1 MGRRRALFRPGLY
14 LAPLALGVAAS
25 GCSDSV
31 GGDGRM
37 VAQLALRPEFPSA
50 VVPGLFDLDV
60 DRVRVRLTRPPAESV
75 IDTLV
80 FFPVNEAQLNVRLQ
94 VPLLSRREQLV
105 ASLELSA
112 GSRLLF
118 AGTREVEVTE
128 ESSIAPSVPLQYVGP
143 GTEMTSIRIEPRD
156 SALRPGEVFR
166 FNVHALAG
174 QAPIESFYV
183 GWSSSDPAVAP
194 VDAKGTLR
202 APAGRG
208 DVLLRVVSP
217 TGIKDSTRVWFSPP
231 PVTTE
236 AAGGDGQS
244 GQAGTQLP
252 SLLEVRVLA
261 ADGQGVPG
269 VRVRFTSLAGG
280 AIRDTN
286 TITDGLGIART
297 AAILGP
303 IAGLQLF
310 EATAPFLP
318 PVTFRTTAL
327 AGPPARV
334 AVLSGNN
341 QFGMVGQ
348 LLANPMVARVTDGLG
363 NAIPG
368 VPITWSVVAGNGT
381 LEEVNPSTDLAG
393 LAFATYRLGT
403 SPGSNVVR
411 AQAAPFLF
419 TDFGATA
426 TVGPA
431 AAVSL
436 AAGEAQ
442 SDTVRAQ
449 LAPFTVRVTDEFG
462 NPVSGVQVRW
472 SQVEGGGT
480 LDPAVS
486 PSDVTGRARSTY
498 TLPAVPGV
506 FHVIATVN
514 GLPDTVTFTATAAP
528 ASPSLILVSAGDAQ
542 EDAPGTELAP
552 FVVQVTDQFGNAVA
566 GVTVTWEVE
575 DGDGT
580 LSAATSVT
588 SAAGLASVIYTL
600 GPDPGSHSIRGQ
612 LAGGAS
618 AVFTATAT
626 TP

>member
-1 MGRRRALFRPGLY
+1 
-14 LAPLALGVAAS
+14 
-25 GCSDSV
+25 
-31 GGDGRM
+31 
-37 VAQLALRPEFPSA
+37 
-50 VVPGLFDLDV
+50 
-60 DRVRVRLTRPPAESV
+60 V
-75 IDTLV
+75 IDTV
-80 FFPVNEAQLNVRLQ
+80 IFFPVDQTQVSVRLQ

-105 ASLELSA
+105 AGLELSA

-118 AGTREVEVTE
+118 AGSREVEVSE
-128 ESSIAPSVPLQYVGP
+128 ESSIAPSIPLQYVGP

-166 FNVHALAG
+166 FNVHALSG
-174 QAPIESFYV
+174 QSVIESFYV
-183 GWSSSDPAVAP
+183 GWSSSEPALAP

-208 DVLLRVVSP
+208 NVMLRVVSP

-231 PVTTE
+231 PVATE

-252 SLLEVRVLA
+252 ALLEVRVLA
-261 ADGQGVPG
+261 ADGEGVPG

-286 TITDGLGIART
+286 TITDGLGVART

-341 QFGMVGQ
+341 QFGIVGQ
-348 LLANPMVARVTDGLG
+348 VLPNPMVARVTDGLG

-368 VPITWSVVAGNGT
+368 VPITWSVVTGNGT

-393 LAFATYRLGT
+393 LAFASYRLGT
-403 SPGSNVVR
+403 VPGSNVVR

-431 AAVSL
+431 ANVAPAS
-436 AAGEAQ
+436 GDAQ
-442 SDTVRAQ
+442 SDSVRAF
-449 LAPFTVRVTDEFG
+449 LTPFTVLVTDEFG
-462 NPVSGVQVRW
+462 NAVSGVQVRW
-472 SQVEGGGT
+472 TEVEGGGT

-498 TLPAVPGV
+498 RLPAAPGV
-506 FHVIATVN
+506 FHVLATVN
-514 GLPDTVTFTATAAP
+514 GLPDTVTFTATAAV
-528 ASPSLILVSAGDAQ
+528 ASPSVISVSSGDAQ
-542 EDAPGTELAP
+542 EDAPGSELAP
-552 FVVQVTDQFGNAVA
+552 FVVRVADQFGNAVA

-588 SAAGLASVIYTL
+588 DAAGLAAVTYTL
-600 GPDPGSHSIRGQ
+600 GPDPGSHSIRAQ
-612 LAGGAS
+612 LPGGAS
-618 AVFTATAT
+618 VVFTATAA